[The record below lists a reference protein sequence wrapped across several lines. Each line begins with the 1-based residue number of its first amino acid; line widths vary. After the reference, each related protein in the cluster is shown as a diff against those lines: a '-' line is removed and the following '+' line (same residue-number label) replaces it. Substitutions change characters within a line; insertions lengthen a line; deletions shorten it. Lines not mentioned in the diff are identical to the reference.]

1 MIAQRHFDVVKDRR
15 RGINEIFSATVQ
27 NIEID
32 EAATVIKVPTMPQNF
47 NTFPFNRGEEEVG
60 VEFPEVVIML
70 QAVIAFTEMGVG
82 DYCDFQCQLSSVDL

>member
-1 MIAQRHFDVVKDRR
+1 MIAQCHFDVVKDRR
-15 RGINEIFSATVQ
+15 RRINEISSATVQ

-32 EAATVIKVPTMPQNF
+32 EAAAVIKITTMPQNS

-70 QAVIAFTEMGVG
+70 QAVVAFPKMGVG